1 MTIHCQPHKLVH
13 HLSDLFFP
21 LLFVIVLLILFPH
34 LIRWL
39 LPQVRLLL
47 GIAMPV
53 LLGRRTFRSG
63 KEFSQFD
70 LATPPHAVPISAP
83 NLDVTDKLAS
93 CITSQEATGQLDEL
107 EELEATF
114 SMTTISPPSSSSSPS
129 SCSLFTP
136 PFWVNTTPDYTAP
149 SPFYPASAPST
160 SSNDS
165 GTNYKKQGIIVPH
178 PGVGNLSRGWP
189 AITALGWF
197 DPDLGGHLTLWDL
210 KLEKHFSFVQYT
222 AGGLFRWICNGFK
235 TDEEFENTGTREEKM
250 ERTKEAK
257 TRWEKGVA
265 MYSTV
270 DSLKSGPSVPS
281 I

>member
-1 MTIHCQPHKLVH
+1 ML
-13 HLSDLFFP
+13 
-21 LLFVIVLLILFPH
+21 VLLGSTLMRTL
-34 LIRWL
+34 LIAKLAWR
-39 LPQVRLLL
+39 
-47 GIAMPV
+47 
-53 LLGRRTFRSG
+53 GRRTFRSG
-63 KEFSQFD
+63 KEFSQFN

-93 CITSQEATGQLDEL
+93 CIASQEATGQLDEL

-114 SMTTISPPSSSSSPS
+114 STTTISPPSSSSSPS
-129 SCSLFTP
+129 SSSLFTP

-165 GTNYKKQGIIVPH
+165 GTNYKKQVIMVPH

-210 KLEKHFSFVQYT
+210 KLVIRFPLGPLFSYLPIVRHSNLPIRAQEKHFSFVRYT
-222 AGGLFRWICNGFK
+222 AGGLFRWIRNGFK
-235 TDEEFENTGTREEKM
+235 TDEAFENTGTREEKM

-270 DSLKSGPSVPS
+270 DSLKSGPFVPS